1 MDESTQLQS
10 AALTKRLTI
19 LYITAL
25 SSIAMLTFGGQLVV
39 QNAIVQ
45 LEGDSRIVNIA
56 GRQRMLSQRLTRLTF
71 EWKHS
76 QLPTQAVRS
85 SQNELV
91 TRIRADLETW
101 TQNHEGLQ
109 RGDEALQLPGKNSPS
124 VQLLFNE
131 LNPHFEALRV
141 AIESE
146 MKDIAKEQ
154 TEEQT
159 EEQGN
164 TNRSKIGS
172 HSDAFLAGMDKI
184 VSLLEKEARDRVNRL
199 RWIETALLV
208 ATIAVLLCEG
218 FFVFSPA
225 VASLRRSL
233 TKLQMTSNELE
244 RAKVMAENA
253 SLAKTDFL
261 SRVSHELRTPLHA
274 ILGMLGLVEQTKLK
288 PEQRAKIRLAFE
300 ASTSLLSLVDDLLDV
315 ASIEQGRE
323 FAIHP
328 HLVHLPELLTS
339 TSEVMKPLALAKGL
353 QFDLSLDK
361 SLPNWISIDA
371 DRLRQ
376 VLTNLLQNAIR
387 YTIVGGVRCNADIK
401 MDVEQYLL
409 RLTIEDTGI
418 GISPL
423 DQKRIFSSFHC
434 GDSPQT
440 QSEFGRRI
448 GLGLTIAQAIVKK
461 IDGTIELTSQVGT
474 GSRFVVTLP
483 VQIAN
488 SIEGNMAG
496 LPQLVARVPSPSL
509 GGLKKRLTALIVD
522 DSPTNLLLMRSYLR
536 QLGYRSMSVSSIKES
551 IAKFKRHRFD
561 IVLMDKNLADGDG
574 LDFPQRLA
582 GLLGTPDNGSSS
594 FFLITAEISE
604 TQSRDPRLKAF
615 ARVLHKP
622 ISLSELQAALETNL
636 AIKSGSAPESF
647 AALKS
652 KLANRFS
659 ESLPR
664 DIESLR
670 RMLNQSDYDGL
681 AFLSHRMIG
690 SAGNAGLAELATLSR
705 NLNDASSER
714 DRLRIEL
721 ILSQLATHC
730 NVL

>member
-1 MDESTQLQS
+1 MDESTQLQTT
-10 AALTKRLTI
+10 ALTNRLTI

-71 EWKHS
+71 EWMHS
-76 QLPTQAVRS
+76 QVNSQAVRS
-85 SQNELV
+85 TPNELV
-91 TRIRADLETW
+91 TRIKTDLETW
-101 TQNHEGLQ
+101 TQNHAGLQ
-109 RGDEALQLPGKNSPS
+109 RGDDALQLPGKNSPS

-131 LNPHFEALRV
+131 TTPHFEALRA

-146 MKDIAKEQ
+146 VKDIAKEQ
-154 TEEQT
+154 SEEPD
-159 EEQGN
+159 N

-184 VSLLEKEARDRVNRL
+184 VSLLEQEARDRVNRL
-199 RWIETALLV
+199 RWIETALLI
-208 ATIAVLLCEG
+208 ATIAVLICEG
-218 FFVFSPA
+218 LFVFSPA

-233 TKLQMTSNELE
+233 AKLQRTSDELE
-244 RAKVMAENA
+244 RAKVVAENA

-274 ILGMLGLVEQTKLK
+274 ILGMLGLVEQSKLK
-288 PEQRAKIRLAFE
+288 PEQSVKIRLANE

-323 FAIHP
+323 FAINP
-328 HLVHLPELLTS
+328 QIVHLPELLTS
-339 TSEVMKPLALAKGL
+339 TSEVMRPLAHAKGL

-361 SLPNWISIDA
+361 ALPNWISIDA

-387 YTIVGGVRCNADIK
+387 YTIAGVVRCNADIQ
-401 MDVEQYLL
+401 MDANQNLL

-418 GISPL
+418 GISPM
-423 DQKRIFSSFHC
+423 DQKRVFSSFHC
-434 GDSPQT
+434 GDSPKAQN
-440 QSEFGRRI
+440 EFGRRI
-448 GLGLTIAQAIVKK
+448 GLGLTITQAIVKK
-461 IDGTIELTSQVGT
+461 LDGTIELTSQVGT

-488 SIEGNMAG
+488 SVERNLAT
-496 LPQLVARVPSPSL
+496 LPKLVVRVPNPSF
-509 GGLKKRLTALIVD
+509 GESEKRPTALIVD
-522 DSPTNLLLMRSYLR
+522 DSPTNLLLMRTYLR
-536 QLGYRSMSVSSIKES
+536 QLGYRSMSVSSFEES

-561 IVLMDKNLADGDG
+561 IVMMDKNLPDGDG
-574 LDFPQRLA
+574 LDAPKRLA
-582 GLLGTPDNGSSS
+582 GLLETPHTGSSR
-594 FFLITAEISE
+594 FFLITAEISGM
-604 TQSRDPRLKAF
+604 QSKDSRLKAF

-622 ISLSELQAALETNL
+622 VSLSELQAALETNI
-636 AIKSGSAPESF
+636 AIKSESEPESF

-652 KLANRFS
+652 KLAKRFT
-659 ESLPR
+659 ESLPK

-670 RMLNQSDYDGL
+670 GMLNQSDYDGL

-690 SAGNAGLAELATLSR
+690 SAGNAGLTELATLSKS
-705 NLNDASSER
+705 LNEASSAR
-714 DRLRIEL
+714 NRQRIEL
-721 ILSQLATHC
+721 ILSQLTPHC
-730 NVL
+730 NAL